1 MSWPWCCLLI
11 VACRYVP
18 PFEECGEVEDVAGP
32 GNLDVPVPPADA
44 IGGRLRKPP
53 SSPSPPTF
61 VSGSRAASAPAHLS
75 IPRLTLSA
83 SAHHHHHHHHPHTPW
98 LTTPPSPTCTVRRAL
113 LNMRARADGPA
124 ERVKARE
131 AHMRESWVRAME
143 ARIVRDELQRC
154 QRAEGVNSYET
165 CRDLAERYLSM
176 LRDNRVRAPVSARPS
191 APDADAPVRRSRGTR
206 TSTSRPFR
214 ARNGLRIVQCPPRV
228 YQQSLLQR
236 RYDISY
242 FTRT

>member
-1 MSWPWCCLLI
+1 MCPGPATST
-11 VACRYVP
+11 CR
-18 PFEECGEVEDVAGP
+18 CRRRTRLAGAYGSRP
-32 GNLDVPVPPADA
+32 
-44 IGGRLRKPP
+44 RLRPRQR
-53 SSPSPPTF
+53 SF
-61 VSGSRAASAPAHLS
+61 RGSRAASASAPAHIS
-75 IPRLTLSA
+75 FTRLTLSA
-83 SAHHHHHHHHPHTPW
+83 SAHHHHHPHTPW

-113 LNMRARADGPA
+113 RNVRARADGPA

-131 AHMRESWVRAME
+131 AHIRESWVRAME